1 MMICPGS
8 FNDLKTTHNVLSL
21 FLKAWFRERF
31 LIGEDAR
38 LPNWVGKESEECGG
52 ISNRGDSWD
61 FTMMPNIFVLMVMYC
76 QTLKDVP
83 LLRFLYNLGD
93 ETETHLLV
101 LLGKPLRNVLG
112 KDSTNST

>member
-1 MMICPGS
+1 
-8 FNDLKTTHNVLSL
+8 
-21 FLKAWFRERF
+21 
-31 LIGEDAR
+31 
-38 LPNWVGKESEECGG
+38 
-52 ISNRGDSWD
+52 
-61 FTMMPNIFVLMVMYC
+61 MMPNIFVLMVMYC